1 MRLTVRVV
9 RLSSRVPRR
18 VSSSATYLLTL
29 ALDTLSV
36 RAAMEKLPRVATSR
50 KVRISSS
57 VSIVSGAETDWFRFG
72 RLIAATSGR
81 SGIHRDCKL
90 AVLDRNPAS
99 SPKPLKESG
108 LGTWFIPANN
118 CFENKGN
125 HHDRTRPRRCAGD
138 RWCQRFCRGYN
149 NYPELPQPTS
159 TLTRAQVQ
167 ADLVQAAK
175 NGTLE
180 MNDATYPVVAEA
192 TGSKT
197 RAEVQRE
204 LHAANQAVDAVV
216 MQD

>member
-1 MRLTVRVV
+1 MATMRPIANRA
-9 RLSSRVPRR
+9 
-18 VSSSATYLLTL
+18 SA
-29 ALDTLSV
+29 
-36 RAAMEKLPRVATSR
+36 
-50 KVRISSS
+50 
-57 VSIVSGAETDWFRFG
+57 
-72 RLIAATSGR
+72 LI
-81 SGIHRDCKL
+81 
-90 AVLDRNPAS
+90 
-99 SPKPLKESG
+99 
-108 LGTWFIPANN
+108 
-118 CFENKGN
+118 
-125 HHDRTRPRRCAGD
+125 RPR
-138 RWCQRFCRGYN
+138 
-149 NYPELPQPTS
+149 PK

>member
-1 MRLTVRVV
+1 MTASKI
-9 RLSSRVPRR
+9 LSPV
-18 VSSSATYLLTL
+18 L
-29 ALDTLSV
+29 A
-36 RAAMEKLPRVATSR
+36 
-50 KVRISSS
+50 
-57 VSIVSGAETDWFRFG
+57 
-72 RLIAATSGR
+72 
-81 SGIHRDCKL
+81 
-90 AVLDRNPAS
+90 AVLVTAGAS
-99 SPKPLKESG
+99 A
-108 LGTWFIPANN
+108 F
-118 CFENKGN
+118 
-125 HHDRTRPRRCAGD
+125 AG
-138 RWCQRFCRGYN
+138 GYN
-149 NYPELPQPTS
+149 NDPELPQPTS